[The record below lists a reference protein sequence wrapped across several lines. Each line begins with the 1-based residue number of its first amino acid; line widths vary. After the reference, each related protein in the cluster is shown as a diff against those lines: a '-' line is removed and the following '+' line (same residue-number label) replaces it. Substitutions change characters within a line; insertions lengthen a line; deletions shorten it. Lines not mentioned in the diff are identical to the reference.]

1 MRALV
6 QLRSTMTSEVGFS
19 IIPSAHLLR
28 DLEESERDVLL
39 LLSVGLN
46 AWMPGVDSTFTLSV
60 LMLIATIV
68 ATSHHTKT
76 HLINF

>member
-46 AWMPGVDSTFTLSV
+46 EGMDAGS
-60 LMLIATIV
+60 
-68 ATSHHTKT
+68 
-76 HLINF
+76 